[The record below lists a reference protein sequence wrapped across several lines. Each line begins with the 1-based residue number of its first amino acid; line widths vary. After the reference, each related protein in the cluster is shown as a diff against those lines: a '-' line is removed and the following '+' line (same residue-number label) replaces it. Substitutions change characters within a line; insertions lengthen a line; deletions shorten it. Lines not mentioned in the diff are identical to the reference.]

1 MGTDLSPITEQIS
14 IQKLLQWAAMPPT
27 PVDALYM
34 VELGRD
40 VDRNGVKDPVVIW
53 VNVIDR
59 TIRLDS
65 GNHRVYMMPLM
76 GWTHLPCICRISD
89 RSVGDPANG
98 HHFYHTDNI
107 LFAGDRFEQ
116 DFYARPSD
124 VIAGL

>member
-1 MGTDLSPITEQIS
+1 
-14 IQKLLQWAAMPPT
+14 MPPT

-53 VNVIDR
+53 VNVVDR

-76 GWTHLPCICRISD
+76 GWTHLPCVVRVSD
-89 RSVGDPANG
+89 TSIGDPANG
-98 HHFYHTDNI
+98 HHFYYTDDI

-124 VIAGL
+124 IIAGL